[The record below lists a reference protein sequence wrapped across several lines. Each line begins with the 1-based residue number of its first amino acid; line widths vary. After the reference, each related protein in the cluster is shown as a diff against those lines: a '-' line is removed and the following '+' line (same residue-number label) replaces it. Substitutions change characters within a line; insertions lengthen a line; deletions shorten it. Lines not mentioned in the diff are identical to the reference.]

1 MSPRVGRWFALV
13 LVLLAVPRTAFA
25 QDEHDDPIAERP
37 DAEAARETFEA
48 GMEAFDAGDYERAAE
63 AFQATYAL
71 APHPDVQFN
80 IYSAAERGG
89 QLELAAEALENYLM
103 RGDPGERREVLVG
116 RLERLRER
124 VASLQGEAA
133 ADPAP
138 PTPEVTQPS
147 VADPSVAEPVAPA
160 PLAPRPDGVHPAGPI
175 LLVSAGVLLASFATF
190 AGLAAAEDTAL
201 AGSCGRDAGGTC
213 SPDQVAGLEGLNLAA
228 DIAWISAAAL
238 GVTGLIVLFAVPPE
252 DGMSL
257 SVLPWATPT
266 AAGLQVGG
274 VL

>member
-1 MSPRVGRWFALV
+1 MSLPGFAS
-13 LVLLAVPRTAFA
+13 A
-25 QDEHDDPIAERP
+25 QEEHDDPIAERP
-37 DAEAARETFEA
+37 EAEAARESFEA
-48 GMEAFDAGDYERAAE
+48 GMTAFDAGDYERAVE

-89 QLELAAEALENYLM
+89 QLELAAEALEIYLL
-103 RGDPGERREVLVG
+103 RGEPGDRREVLVG
-116 RLERLRER
+116 RLVRLRER
-124 VASLQGEAA
+124 IAA
-133 ADPAP
+133 QEETEEEPAAP
-138 PTPEVTQPS
+138 PTAPEPEPVVEPEVTP
-147 VADPSVAEPVAPA
+147 AAPVSR
-160 PLAPRPDGVHPAGPI
+160 RPDGVHPAGPI
-175 LLVSAGVLLASFATF
+175 LLVSAGVLLASFGAF
-190 AGLAAAEDTAL
+190 AGLAAAEDSSL

-213 SPDQVAGLEGLNLAA
+213 MADQVAGLEGLNLAA

-238 GVTGLIVLFAVPPE
+238 GVTGLIVLFVVPPE

-266 AAGLQVGG
+266 AAGVRVGG